1 MTFSSQKYSNSYTF
15 ILSNMKSM
23 SFVKKKK
30 KKNLSTE
37 TKLFISF
44 KVKQLTKQSTK
55 STESFSEMLL
65 NFKNVC
71 QLR

>member
-23 SFVKKKK
+23 SFVKKK